1 MRYFLVNLAM
11 HLVFLG
17 ILSLLTCIFVARNRA
32 RKTKRVAFYFLP
44 VVLALLAV
52 LDLALITAP
61 RLMDI
66 SSIVS
71 KSYYYDT
78 GKITDVSFLNNYYF
92 IDGKCYFINPL
103 RMKAKAGD
111 TVRVKHSKYSRFTSE
126 IIDMSNPEANPS
138 DTVTKQ

>member
-17 ILSLLTCIFVARNRA
+17 ILILFTCIFVARNRA
-32 RKTKRVAFYFLP
+32 RKTKRVTFYFLP
-44 VVLALLAV
+44 VVLALLAI
-52 LDLALITAP
+52 LDLSMITAP

-66 SSIVS
+66 SSIVG

-78 GKITDVSFLNNYYF
+78 GKITDVSFLNNFYF

-103 RMKAKAGD
+103 RMKAKSGD
-111 TVRVKHSKYSRFTSE
+111 TVRVKHTKYSRFTSE
-126 IIDMSNPEANPS
+126 IIDMSNPEATPS
-138 DTVTKQ
+138 ETAAKQ

>member
-1 MRYFLVNLAM
+1 M
-11 HLVFLG
+11 
-17 ILSLLTCIFVARNRA
+17 
-32 RKTKRVAFYFLP
+32 AFYFLP